1 MDEKY
6 SNREIDRMF
15 LEIQGSLNRIEGQ
28 TTKTNGHV
36 ADAFKLIEKNKDDA
50 TKEINKLKTW
60 RASNSVAI
68 AIIVIVVIPL
78 CVYIFNRA
86 IARIDTLSNRIN
98 STVIVK

>member
-1 MDEKY
+1 MDDNY

-15 LEIQGSLNRIEGQ
+15 LEIQQTLGRIEGQ

-36 ADAFKLIEKNKDDA
+36 ADAFR
-50 TKEINKLKTW
+50 EINKLKIW

-68 AIIVIVVIPL
+68 AIIVVVVIPL

-86 IARIDTLSNRIN
+86 ISRIDNLSSRIN